1 MKPFDILDAL
11 SDLPE
16 EYTAYAARDHASHK
30 TAEQDKA
37 VVDNLERVAREHG
50 RTMAQ
55 ESLAWML
62 SKPFICSPVVGT
74 TSVKH
79 VEEAVSA
86 VDIEITPEEVAALEA
101 PYTAHTK
108 QHAF

>member
-1 MKPFDILDAL
+1 MVWTD
-11 SDLPE
+11 
-16 EYTAYAARDHASHK
+16 K

-37 VVDNLERVAREHG
+37 VVDNLEKIAKENG

-55 ESLAWML
+55 EALAWML

-79 VEEAVSA
+79 VEEMASA
-86 VDIEITPEEVAALEA
+86 VDIKLSDDEIAALEA
-101 PYTAHTK
+101 PYVAHTK

>member
-1 MKPFDILDAL
+1 MVWT
-11 SDLPE
+11 E
-16 EYTAYAARDHASHK
+16 K

-37 VVDNLERVAREHG
+37 VVDNLEKIAKENG
-50 RTMAQ
+50 RSMAQ
-55 ESLAWML
+55 EALAWIL

-86 VDIEITPEEVAALEA
+86 VDIKLSDDEIMALEA
-101 PYTAHTK
+101 PYVAHTK